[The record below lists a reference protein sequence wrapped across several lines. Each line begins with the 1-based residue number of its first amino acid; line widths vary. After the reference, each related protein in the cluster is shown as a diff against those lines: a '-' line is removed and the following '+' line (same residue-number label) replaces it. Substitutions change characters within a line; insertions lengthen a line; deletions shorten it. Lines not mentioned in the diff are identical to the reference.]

1 MNGWPAGAEPRRF
14 LALLL
19 AAFLAAAAGAP
30 VAWATNERSDACVT
44 CVIDPQLRARV
55 VAAFADAGFVD
66 RFDAEVWLSDMSQRL
81 RERMPDRDARLDLL
95 RRVHR
100 EASRADLP
108 PELIMAVIDVESGF
122 DRWAVS
128 SVGAQ
133 GLMQIMPFWLR
144 EIGHPEDSLQE
155 IDTNL
160 RMGCAILR
168 YYLDREHGD
177 LRRALGRYNGDVVG
191 NRYPKKV
198 FNLLRT
204 RWYRR

>member
-1 MNGWPAGAEPRRF
+1 MNGWTARAERR
-14 LALLL
+14 LVALLL
-19 AAFLAAAAGAP
+19 TTCLAVAGAS
-30 VAWATNERSDACVT
+30 VAQATTKRAGVCAGCLV
-44 CVIDPQLRARV
+44 DPELRARV
-55 VAAFADAGFVD
+55 LAAVEDAGFVD

-81 RERMPDRDARLDLL
+81 SERVPDRVSRLSLL
-95 RRVHR
+95 RVIHR
-100 EASRADLP
+100 EASRVDLP
-108 PELIMAVIDVESGF
+108 PELVMAVIDVESGF

-133 GLMQIMPFWLR
+133 GLMQIMPFWLK
-144 EIGHPEDSLQE
+144 EIGHSEDSLQE

-177 LRRALGRYNGDVVG
+177 LRRALGRYNGDVSG
-191 NRYPKKV
+191 DRYPDKV
-198 FNLLRT
+198 FNVLRT